1 MLNDKRVADA
11 ALLVA
16 RIMLAAIFV
25 MGGFGKMMN
34 YAGAAAYMDK
44 SGIPSILLPL
54 VILTELGGGLL
65 ILTGFQTRLAAF
77 LLAGFTLLSGL
88 LVHFHLSDSGQ
99 MIHFWKN
106 VAITGGFCVLFAA
119 GPGLWSLDGW
129 RSRLAFARLPRSGQQ
144 PT

>member
-1 MLNDKRVADA
+1 MR
-11 ALLVA
+11 
-16 RIMLAAIFV
+16 LAAIFV
-25 MGGFGKMMN
+25 MGGFGKITN
-34 YAGAAAYMDK
+34 YAGSAAYMDK

-65 ILTGFQTRLAAF
+65 ILTGLQTRLAAF

-88 LVHFHLSDSGQ
+88 LIHFKLGDSGQ

-106 VAITGGFCVLFAA
+106 VAITGGFLALFAA

-129 RSRLAFARLPRSGQQ
+129 RSRSAFGRLPRSRQQ
-144 PT
+144 TS